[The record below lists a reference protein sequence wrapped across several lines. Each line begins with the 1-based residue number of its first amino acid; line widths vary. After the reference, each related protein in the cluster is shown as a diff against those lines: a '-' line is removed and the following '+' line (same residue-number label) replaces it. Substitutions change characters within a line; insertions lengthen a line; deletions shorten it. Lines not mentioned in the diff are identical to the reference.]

1 MSILG
6 IINITDGGT
15 AVVAVVLCQAVPV
28 LLLQLHTE
36 VQPRDTSSTTTTQG
50 FNASEILT
58 AWDLLYQGGHL
69 GA

>member
-50 FNASEILT
+50 FNASGILT

>member
-6 IINITDGGT
+6 IIITTDGT
-15 AVVAVVLCQAVPV
+15 AMVAVVLCEAVPV

-36 VQPRDTSSTTTTQG
+36 VQPRDTTTTTQG
-50 FNASEILT
+50 FNASRILT
-58 AWDLLYQGGHL
+58 ALDLLYQGDHL

>member
-6 IINITDGGT
+6 IINITDGS

-36 VQPRDTSSTTTTQG
+36 VQPRDTSTATTQG

-58 AWDLLYQGGHL
+58 AWDLLYPGDHQG
-69 GA
+69 A